1 MRELVYVSVSVTNS
15 RRNQSMQAQDLFK
28 DPPKKSKAAAGGYG
42 GGGGDAECQGRGEAV
57 QESATC
63 C

>member
-1 MRELVYVSVSVTNS
+1 
-15 RRNQSMQAQDLFK
+15 MQAQDLFK

-57 QESATC
+57 QESVAC

>member
-1 MRELVYVSVSVTNS
+1 
-15 RRNQSMQAQDLFK
+15 MQAPDLFK